1 MGVRPIPWRGGT
13 LRSRAYQP
21 YRESG
26 RGILLVPGVHAA
38 GIDEPRL
45 VGFARDIAAMGH
57 PVLTVELPDLARYEI
72 TARTTD
78 MIEDAAAWMMRRAEY
93 RGRDGRIGMLGI
105 SFGGGLAIVASARP
119 AIRNGV
125 AFAMALGGHADLPR
139 TLKYLC
145 TGIQPDGAVRPP
157 HDYGVAIVLLGA
169 ADRVVPAGQVQ
180 PLRQAILAYLEASRL
195 DMVDK
200 AKALV
205 EFNRAKALEAALP
218 EPSRT
223 YMDYVNTRD
232 VAHLGP
238 VLLPHVAELGG
249 DPALSPARSPSPSAP
264 VYLLHGT
271 DDNVVPAIESTP
283 AGARPGGARR
293 PGARAADAAHHA
305 RRGRQGVDDV
315 RGLAADTLLVEVTGR
330 MKDGRQKTEDGKT
343 APEDHLDRGGR
354 VAPRRRG
361 ADHAGPRRGQRE
373 DRQDARD
380 EGRPR
385 TRRDQGRRPPHQGAE
400 AEALHPALQAA
411 RLRHDAQRPAGPP
424 DRDGSAQGREGS
436 TSIRSAGWTTT
447 RRGCC
452 S

>member
-1 MGVRPIPWRGGT
+1 MTLLASFRRRPLRFAIGLLFGLPLLASLAVGATSTGRSYLRGTAFVVRASGMQGPARTMASWDTTSVTAMGVQPIPWRGGT

-26 RGILLVPGVHAA
+26 RGVLLVPGVHAA

-78 MIEDAAAWMMRRAEY
+78 MIEDAAAWMMRRPQFY
-93 RGRDGRIGMLGI
+93 GRDGRIGMMGI

-169 ADRVVPAGQVQ
+169 ADRVVPAGQVA
-180 PLRQAILAYLEASRL
+180 PLKAAILAYLEASRL

-200 AKALV
+200 PRARV
-205 EFNRAKALEAALP
+205 EFTHAKALEAALP

-249 DPALSPARSPSPSAP
+249 NPALSPERSPSPSVP

-271 DDNVVPAIESTP
+271 DDNVVPAVEST
-283 AGARPGGARR
+283 
-293 PGARAADAAHHA
+293 
-305 RRGRQGVDDV
+305 
-315 RGLAADTLLVEVTGR
+315 LL
-330 MKDGRQKTEDGKT
+330 
-343 APEDHLDRGGR
+343 
-354 VAPRRRG
+354 
-361 ADHAGPRRGQRE
+361 
-373 DRQDARD
+373 ARD
-380 EGRPR
+380 LRARHTPVHVLL
-385 TRRDQGRRPPHQGAE
+385 TPLVTHAE
-400 AEALHPALQAA
+400 VDRASTTAALW
-411 RLRHDAQRPAGPP
+411 RLIDFWSKLL
-424 DRDGSAQGREGS
+424 DE
-436 TSIRSAGWTTT
+436 
-447 RRGCC
+447 
-452 S
+452 